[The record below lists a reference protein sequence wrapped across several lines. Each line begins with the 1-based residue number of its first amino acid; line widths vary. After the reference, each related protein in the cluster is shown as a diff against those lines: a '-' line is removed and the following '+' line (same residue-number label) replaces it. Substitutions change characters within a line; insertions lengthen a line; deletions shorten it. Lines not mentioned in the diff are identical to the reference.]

1 MPLATATNPFAFFPK
16 RGLLFAPISPVIV
29 LAIWCQQASGQAAAF
44 EDAVRPLIENHCIT
58 CHGPEVQKAKL
69 RLDDLQPDLQDERI
83 MATWANVYD
92 KLVTGEMPPK
102 KRERPAQDELQ
113 PATMWL
119 KKELHAASL
128 EHQQKTGRVLIRR
141 LNGTEYENTMR
152 DLLGMNVKLK
162 DMLPDEGTVAGFD
175 NIGAALDVSATHQ
188 RLYQDLADKAIA
200 AVIPTRP
207 PIPFSDMRTGKE
219 IAKGFPE
226 FLGKPMLKDD
236 ALMIYGPAGR
246 LAYCRTA
253 PVPMKGR
260 YKVQLSIAAVGAEN
274 KPVPA
279 AFMDTTEREFAVLRE
294 LRDIPPGEPAVVQL
308 EIDLERW
315 HAFVLD
321 LLTHVNRR
329 RVAE

>member
-44 EDAVRPLIENHCIT
+44 KDAVRPLIENHCIT

-83 MATWANVYD
+83 MATWVKVYD

-113 PATMWL
+113 AATMWL

-152 DLLGMNVKLK
+152 DLLGMNVNLK
-162 DMLPDEGTVAGFD
+162 DMLPDDEHGSG
-175 NIGAALDVSATHQ
+175 LRQH
-188 RLYQDLADKAIA
+188 R
-200 AVIPTRP
+200 
-207 PIPFSDMRTGKE
+207 
-219 IAKGFPE
+219 
-226 FLGKPMLKDD
+226 
-236 ALMIYGPAGR
+236 
-246 LAYCRTA
+246 CRA
-253 PVPMKGR
+253 
-260 YKVQLSIAAVGAEN
+260 
-274 KPVPA
+274 
-279 AFMDTTEREFAVLRE
+279 
-294 LRDIPPGEPAVVQL
+294 
-308 EIDLERW
+308 
-315 HAFVLD
+315 
-321 LLTHVNRR
+321 R
-329 RVAE
+329 RVSNAPALVPGPGRQGNCGCHPDPSAHPIQ

>member
-1 MPLATATNPFAFFPK
+1 MPLATATNPFAFLPK

-83 MATWANVYD
+83 MATWVNVYD

-162 DMLPDEGTVAGFD
+162 DRLPDEGRVAGFD

-200 AVIPTRP
+200 AVIPTCP

-219 IAKGFPE
+219 IAMGFPE
-226 FLGKPMLKDD
+226 FLGKPMLKND
-236 ALMIYGPAGR
+236 ALMIYGQASH

-260 YKVQLSIAAVGAEN
+260 YQVQLLIAAVGGGEQAG
-274 KPVPA
+274 PRGVHGYDRA
-279 AFMDTTEREFAVLRE
+279 RVCG
-294 LRDIPPGEPAVVQL
+294 PPRIA
-308 EIDLERW
+308 
-315 HAFVLD
+315 
-321 LLTHVNRR
+321 
-329 RVAE
+329 

>member
-83 MATWANVYD
+83 MATWVKVYD

-152 DLLGMNVKLK
+152 DLLGMNVNLK
-162 DMLPDEGTVAGFD
+162 DMLPDDDTVAGFD

-219 IAKGFPE
+219 IAKGF
-226 FLGKPMLKDD
+226 
-236 ALMIYGPAGR
+236 A
-246 LAYCRTA
+246 
-253 PVPMKGR
+253 
-260 YKVQLSIAAVGAEN
+260 
-274 KPVPA
+274 
-279 AFMDTTEREFAVLRE
+279 DT
-294 LRDIPPGEPAVVQL
+294 
-308 EIDLERW
+308 
-315 HAFVLD
+315 
-321 LLTHVNRR
+321 
-329 RVAE
+329 